1 MTTAILD
8 RLLHH
13 SKVILM
19 QEESYRMLQA
29 QKESVLQE
37 TQIEWAEK
45 QPKKGAVTTKD

>member
-1 MTTAILD
+1 MGAGFRRYRHDHSDLGSTAAL
-8 RLLHH
+8 

-19 QEESYRMLQA
+19 LGESYRMLQA

-45 QPKKGAVTTKD
+45 